1 MVIMM
6 MMMMMVSGDLQ
17 MEEEFENSQIKTKHY
32 KERTA
37 TIKTVFFSIF
47 NFFLVKVKFFY
58 MF

>member
-37 TIKTVFFSIF
+37 TIKTVFSQYLIFFS
-47 NFFLVKVKFFY
+47 KS
-58 MF
+58 